1 MHVLFAQRLG
11 HEVLVVERTA
21 SVGSVTADSDGHL
34 WMPGNDLMGRG
45 GTPSDSA
52 DEALGYLNGLTAPAD
67 EMMAARR
74 AAFTRTAA
82 VVGRW
87 LVSSRIGL
95 EVVKG
100 LPDCRPASDGA
111 KSQGQRNRALAA
123 FKDGR
128 VDVLVATDVAAR
140 GLDIAHLPLVVNY
153 DLPRSTDDYTH
164 RIGRTGRAGES
175 GLAISLVDASS
186 EAHMRLIEK
195 RQQLRVPREQIT
207 GFEPTE
213 TSSPAS
219 GKGAAAADGGGIKGK
234 RKSKKDKLREAAAKA
249 AAAGE

>member
-1 MHVLFAQRLG
+1 MAPEQPVCWPPSPPGGLG

-21 SVGSVTADSDGHL
+21 SVGSVAADSDGHL

-52 DEALGYLNGLTAPAD
+52 DEALGYLNGLTAPGRRD
-67 EMMAARR
+67 DGVARR

-111 KSQGQRNRALAA
+111 KSQG
-123 FKDGR
+123 
-128 VDVLVATDVAAR
+128 
-140 GLDIAHLPLVVNY
+140 
-153 DLPRSTDDYTH
+153 
-164 RIGRTGRAGES
+164 RT
-175 GLAISLVDASS
+175 
-186 EAHMRLIEK
+186 
-195 RQQLRVPREQIT
+195 LR
-207 GFEPTE
+207 
-213 TSSPAS
+213 
-219 GKGAAAADGGGIKGK
+219 
-234 RKSKKDKLREAAAKA
+234 AKA
-249 AAAGE
+249 HRRHDSTTTGPDGCAPHETPKAPVC